1 MKETGKNRL
10 DFEVIREQLMECANS
25 SLGKKKIEKLTPSDR
40 YDVVVHRQR
49 LTTEAKA
56 ILAVQGSAPLH
67 GISGI
72 DQDLDRAKKEYIL
85 QPKELIAIADFLR
98 GCRSMK
104 KFMVEQSHL
113 APELSSY
120 AMNLEVMKELE
131 DEILETVEPQ
141 GVHPRATKEL
151 WRLNRAKE
159 SVETNIKMRLD
170 SFLKRP
176 EMAKLLQERFVSR
189 RNGRFVVPVK
199 AMNKSKFPGSV
210 VDQSAT
216 GSTLFMEPTVMG
228 KLTEELYT
236 IERGIEAETYQ
247 ILSALTGLV
256 LMEEAGIRQNI
267 EVMTEYDF
275 AFAKAKLS
283 FQMEGRAPKL
293 HEGDRMVIRA
303 GRHPLIENPVP
314 LHFEL
319 GEKAR
324 TLVITG
330 PNTGGKTVVLKT
342 LGLFVLM
349 AQTGLHLPVGKGTE
363 LPIFKEIL
371 VDIGDQQDLSQSL
384 STFSGHMKNLVNI
397 VNRSNPG
404 VLVLLDEIGTG
415 TDPREGAAL
424 GMAILEDLYSQ
435 GALTVVTT
443 HYGVL
448 KDFGEQMNGFENA
461 RMQFNPETL
470 EPLYQLEMG
479 ASGESNAFWISR
491 ELGLKPR
498 VLKRARE
505 LAVHRREES
514 QEIEVRDV
522 AFKQR
527 KSRAEKEK
535 KEYPKLA
542 QGDLVRC
549 LDSGEKSIV
558 YEEDERQ
565 GTVTVVK
572 DFKERILPRRRVK
585 RLALAEDLY
594 PEGYDMSQLFVS
606 FAKRKLE
613 KDMQKG
619 RFKNQ
624 KELNDRFADLPD
636 LARAYQKAKSKA
648 KQ

>member
-1 MKETGKNRL
+1 MIEIGRDTL
-10 DFEVIREQLMECANS
+10 DFEIIRERLMACANS
-25 SLGKKKIEKLTPSDR
+25 SLGKKKIEELQPSDR
-40 YDVVVHRQR
+40 LDIVLQRQR

-56 ILAVQGSAPLH
+56 ILNVQGSVPLY
-67 GISGI
+67 GISGV
-72 DQDLDRAKKEYIL
+72 DQDLNRAEKEYVL
-85 QPKELIAIADFLR
+85 QPKELIAIADFMR

-104 KFMVEQSHL
+104 KFMQEQYHL
-113 APELSSY
+113 APELASY
-120 AMNLEVMKELE
+120 AMNLEEMAELE
-131 DEILETVEPQ
+131 EEIHQTVGPQ
-141 GVHPRATKEL
+141 GVHPRASKEL
-151 WRLNRAKE
+151 WRLNRSKE
-159 SVETNIKMRLD
+159 QLEKNIKLRIN

-176 EMAKLLQERFVSR
+176 EMSKLLQDQFVSR
-189 RNGRFVVPVK
+189 RRGRFVVPVK
-199 AMNKSKFPGSV
+199 AMNKSKFPGTV

-236 IERGIEAETYQ
+236 IERGIDAEVYQ
-247 ILSALTGLV
+247 ILSTLTGLV
-256 LMEEAGIRQNI
+256 MLEERAIRQNI

-283 FQMEGRAPKL
+283 FEMDARQPKL
-293 HEGDRMVIRA
+293 TRGERMVIHA
-303 GRHPLIENPVP
+303 GRHPMIEDAVP

-319 GEKAR
+319 GKKAR

-349 AQTGLHLPVGKGTE
+349 AQAGLHLPVGEGTE

-371 VDIGDQQDLSQSL
+371 VDIGDQQDLTQSL
-384 STFSGHMKNLVNI
+384 STFSGHMTNLVRI

-424 GMAILEDLYSQ
+424 GMAILEDLYKQ

-448 KDFGEQMNGFENA
+448 KDFGEQMPGFENA
-461 RMQFNPETL
+461 RMKFNPETL

-479 ASGESNAFWISR
+479 ASGDSNAFWIS
-491 ELGLKPR
+491 EQLGLKPR
-498 VLKRARE
+498 VLARAKKM
-505 LAVHRREES
+505 A
-514 QEIEVRDV
+514 D
-522 AFKQR
+522 FKQHESKNLNLQEVEFKKR
-527 KSRAEKEK
+527 KERAVKEK
-535 KEYPKLA
+535 QNVEPFS
-542 QGDLVRC
+542 QGDLVLC
-549 LDSGEKSIV
+549 LDSDEKAVV
-558 YEEDERQ
+558 YAEDEKK

-572 DFKERILPRRRVK
+572 DFKERVLPRRRVK
-585 RLALAEDLY
+585 RLAKAETLY
-594 PEGYDMSQLFVS
+594 PDDYDMSQLFVS

-613 KDMQKG
+613 KDISKG

-624 KELNDRFADLPD
+624 DELNDRFSDLPD
-636 LARAYQKAKSKA
+636 LARAYQKAKKNT
-648 KQ
+648 K

>member
-1 MKETGKNRL
+1 MIETGKDTL
-10 DFEVIREQLMECANS
+10 DFEMIRERLMACANS
-25 SLGKKKIEKLTPSDR
+25 SLGKKKIENLQPSDR
-40 YDVVVHRQR
+40 LDVVLQRQR

-56 ILAVQGSAPLH
+56 ILNVQGSVPLY
-67 GISGI
+67 GISGV
-72 DQDLDRAKKEYIL
+72 DQDLNRAEKEYVL
-85 QPKELIAIADFLR
+85 QPKELIAIADFMR

-104 KFMVEQSHL
+104 KFMVDQYHL
-113 APELSSY
+113 APELASY
-120 AMNLEVMKELE
+120 AMNLEEMAELE
-131 DEILETVEPQ
+131 EEIHQTVGPQ
-141 GVHPRATKEL
+141 GVHPRASKEL
-151 WRLNRAKE
+151 WRLNRSKDQLE
-159 SVETNIKMRLD
+159 KNIKMRIN

-176 EMAKLLQERFVSR
+176 EMSKLLQDQFVSR
-189 RNGRFVVPVK
+189 RRGRFVVPVK
-199 AMNKSKFPGSV
+199 AMNKSKFPGTV

-228 KLTEELYT
+228 KLTEELYS
-236 IERGIEAETYQ
+236 IERGIEAEVYQ
-247 ILSALTGLV
+247 ILSTLTGLV
-256 LMEEAGIRQNI
+256 MLEERAIRQNI

-283 FQMEGRAPKL
+283 FEMDGRQPKL
-293 HEGDRMVIRA
+293 HQGERMVIHA
-303 GRHPLIENPVP
+303 GRHPMIEDAVP

-349 AQTGLHLPVGKGTE
+349 AQAGLHLPVGQGTE

-371 VDIGDQQDLSQSL
+371 VDVGDQQDLTQSL
-384 STFSGHMKNLVNI
+384 STFSGHMTNLVRI

-424 GMAILEDLYSQ
+424 GMAILEDLYKQ

-448 KDFGEQMNGFENA
+448 KDFGEQMPGFENA
-461 RMQFNPETL
+461 RMKFNPETL

-479 ASGESNAFWISR
+479 ASGDSNAFWISQ

-498 VLKRARE
+498 VLARAKEMAEHKQHESKDLNLKEVEFKKRKE
-505 LAVHRREES
+505 
-514 QEIEVRDV
+514 
-522 AFKQR
+522 
-527 KSRAEKEK
+527 RAAKEK
-535 KEYPKLA
+535 KNYESLT

-549 LDSGEKSIV
+549 LDTDEKAIV
-558 YEEDERQ
+558 YMENEKQ

-572 DFKERILPRRRVK
+572 DFKERVLPRRRVK
-585 RLALAEDLY
+585 RLAKAEDLY
-594 PEGYDMSQLFVS
+594 PPDYDMSQLFVS

-613 KDMQKG
+613 KDISKG

-624 KELNDRFADLPD
+624 EELNERFSDLPD

-648 KQ
+648 K

>member
-1 MKETGKNRL
+1 MREIGKNTL
-10 DFEVIREQLMECANS
+10 DFEIIRERLMACANS
-25 SLGKKKIEKLTPSDR
+25 SLGKKKIEELQPSDR
-40 YDVVVHRQR
+40 LDIVLQRQR

-56 ILAVQGSAPLH
+56 ILDVQGSVPLY
-67 GISGI
+67 GISGV
-72 DQDLDRAKKEYIL
+72 DQDLDRAEKEYVL
-85 QPKELIAIADFLR
+85 QPKELIAIADFMR

-104 KFMVEQSHL
+104 KFMQDQVYL
-113 APELSSY
+113 APELASY
-120 AMNLEVMKELE
+120 AINLEPMAELE
-131 DEILETVEPQ
+131 EEIHQTVEPQ

-151 WRLNRAKE
+151 WRLKRSKE
-159 SVETNIKMRLD
+159 QVEKNIKMRIN

-176 EMAKLLQERFVSR
+176 EMAKLLQEQFVSR
-189 RNGRFVVPVK
+189 RRGRFVVPVK
-199 AMNKSKFPGSV
+199 AMNKSKFPGMV

-236 IERGIEAETYQ
+236 IERGIEAEVYQ

-256 LMEEAGIRQNI
+256 MMEERAIRQNI

-283 FQMEGRAPKL
+283 FQMDGRQPKL
-293 HEGDRMVIRA
+293 HKGERMIIRS
-303 GRHPLIENPVP
+303 GRHPLIEDAVP

-319 GEKAR
+319 GDKAR

-349 AQTGLHLPVGKGTE
+349 AQSGLHLPVGEGTE

-371 VDIGDQQDLSQSL
+371 VDVGDQQDLLQSL
-384 STFSGHMKNLVNI
+384 STFSGHMTNLVWI

-424 GMAILEDLYSQ
+424 GMAILEDLYKQ

-448 KDFGEQMNGFENA
+448 KDFGEQMPGFENA
-461 RMQFNPETL
+461 RMKFNPETL

-479 ASGESNAFWISR
+479 ASGASNAFWISE

-498 VLKRARE
+498 VLARAKEMAVQKETGSRILQVQEVEFKR
-505 LAVHRREES
+505 
-514 QEIEVRDV
+514 
-522 AFKQR
+522 
-527 KSRAEKEK
+527 K
-535 KEYPKLA
+535 KERTIKEQKSYEPLD

-549 LDSGEKSIV
+549 LDTGEKAIV
-558 YEEDERQ
+558 YMDED
-565 GTVTVVK
+565 GLGLVTVVK
-572 DFKERILPRRRVK
+572 DFKERKLPRRRVK
-585 RLALAEDLY
+585 QLAKAEDLY
-594 PEGYDMSQLFVS
+594 PPDYDMSQLFVS

-613 KDMQKG
+613 KDIRKG
-619 RFKNQ
+619 RFKDQ
-624 KELNDRFADLPD
+624 DELNERFSDLPD
-636 LARAYQKAKSKA
+636 LARAYKKAKNKVKS
-648 KQ
+648 

>member
-1 MKETGKNRL
+1 MKETGKNTL
-10 DFEVIREQLMECANS
+10 DFETIRTQLLSCANS
-25 SLGKKKIEKLTPSDR
+25 SLGKKKIEELMPSDR
-40 YDVVVHRQR
+40 YDVVIQRQR
-49 LTTEAKA
+49 LTTEAKK
-56 ILAVQGSAPLH
+56 ILEVHGSVPLH
-67 GISGI
+67 GISGV
-72 DQDLDRAKKEYIL
+72 DQDLDRAGKEYVL
-85 QPKELIAIADFLR
+85 QAKELIAIADFLR

-104 KFMVEQSHL
+104 KFMLDQSHL

-120 AMNLEVMKELE
+120 AYNLETMAELE
-131 DEILETVEPQ
+131 EEIQNMVEPQ

-151 WRLNRAKE
+151 WRLNRSKE
-159 SVETNIKMRLD
+159 LIEKNLKMRIN

-176 EMAKLLQERFVSR
+176 EMAKLLQEQFVSR

-199 AMNKSKFPGSV
+199 AMNKSKFPGTV

-236 IERGIEAETYQ
+236 VERAIEAEVYQ
-247 ILSALTGLV
+247 VLSALTGLV
-256 LMEEAGIRQNI
+256 LMEEKGIRQNI

-283 FQMEGRAPKL
+283 LQMDARAPKL
-293 HEGDRMVIRA
+293 HEGERMRINA
-303 GRHPLIENPVP
+303 GRHPLLEDPVP
-314 LHFEL
+314 LHFSL
-319 GEKAR
+319 GESAR

-349 AQTGLHLPVGKGTE
+349 AQAGLHLPVGSGTE
-363 LPIFKEIL
+363 MPVFKEIL

-384 STFSGHMKNLVNI
+384 STFSGHMKNLVRI
-397 VNRSNPG
+397 TNRAKPG
-404 VLVLLDEIGTG
+404 VLVLMDEIGTG

-448 KDFGEQMNGFENA
+448 KDFGEQMKGFENA
-461 RMQFNPETL
+461 RMKFNAETL

-479 ASGESNAFWISR
+479 ASGESNAFWISK

-498 VLKRARE
+498 VLARAKE
-505 LAVHRREES
+505 MTVHKGAES
-514 QEIEVRDV
+514 QKIQVQDLEY
-522 AFKQR
+522 KKR
-527 KSRAEKEK
+527 KERAVKEK
-535 KEYPKLA
+535 KAFELLN

-549 LDSGEKSIV
+549 LDTGEKAVV
-558 YEEDERQ
+558 YEEDERA
-565 GTVTVVK
+565 GLVTVVK
-572 DFKERILPRRRVK
+572 DYKERKLPRRRVK
-585 RLALAEDLY
+585 RLAHAEDLY
-594 PEGYDMSQLFVS
+594 PEDYDMSQLFVS

-613 KDMQKG
+613 KDMSKG

-624 KELNDRFADLPD
+624 AELNDRFSDLPD
-636 LARAYQKAKSKA
+636 LARAYHKAKSKM
-648 KQ
+648 K

>member
-1 MKETGKNRL
+1 MIETGKDTL
-10 DFEVIREQLMECANS
+10 DFERIRERLMACANS
-25 SLGKKKIEKLTPSDR
+25 SLGKKKIEELQPSDR
-40 YDVVVHRQR
+40 LDIVLQRQR

-56 ILAVQGSAPLH
+56 ILNVQGSVPLY
-67 GISGI
+67 GISGV
-72 DQDLDRAKKEYIL
+72 DQDLNRADKEYVL
-85 QPKELIAIADFLR
+85 QPKELIAIADFMR

-104 KFMVEQSHL
+104 KFMVEQYHL
-113 APELSSY
+113 APELASY
-120 AMNLEVMKELE
+120 SMNLEEMVELE
-131 DEILETVEPQ
+131 EEIHQTVEPQ

-151 WRLNRAKE
+151 WRLNRSKE
-159 SVETNIKMRLD
+159 QLEKNIKMRIN

-176 EMAKLLQERFVSR
+176 EMSKLLQDQFVSR
-189 RNGRFVVPVK
+189 RRGRFVVPVK
-199 AMNKSKFPGSV
+199 AMNKSKFPGTV

-228 KLTEELYT
+228 KLTEELYS
-236 IERGIEAETYQ
+236 IERGIEAEVYQ
-247 ILSALTGLV
+247 ILSTLTGLV
-256 LMEEAGIRQNI
+256 MLEERAIRQNI

-283 FQMEGRAPKL
+283 FEMDARQPKL
-293 HEGDRMVIRA
+293 HQGERMVIHA
-303 GRHPLIENPVP
+303 GRHPMIEDAVP

-319 GEKAR
+319 GKKAR

-349 AQTGLHLPVGKGTE
+349 AQAGLHLPVGQGTE

-371 VDIGDQQDLSQSL
+371 VDVGDQQDLTQSL
-384 STFSGHMKNLVNI
+384 STFSGHMTNLVRI

-424 GMAILEDLYSQ
+424 GMAILEDLYKQ

-448 KDFGEQMNGFENA
+448 KDFGEQMPGFENA
-461 RMQFNPETL
+461 RMKFNPETL

-479 ASGESNAFWISR
+479 ASGDSNAFWISQ

-498 VLKRARE
+498 VLARAKEMVEHKQGESKDLNLQEVTFKKRKE
-505 LAVHRREES
+505 
-514 QEIEVRDV
+514 
-522 AFKQR
+522 
-527 KSRAEKEK
+527 RAAKEK
-535 KEYPKLA
+535 KNYEALS

-549 LDSGEKSIV
+549 LDSDEKAIV
-558 YEEDERQ
+558 YMENEKQ

-572 DFKERILPRRRVK
+572 DFKERVLPRRRVK
-585 RLALAEDLY
+585 RLARAEDLY
-594 PEGYDMSQLFVS
+594 PEDYDMSQLFVS

-613 KDMQKG
+613 KDISKG

-624 KELNDRFADLPD
+624 NELNGRFSDLPD
-636 LARAYQKAKSKA
+636 MARAYQKAKNKT
-648 KQ
+648 K

>member
-1 MKETGKNRL
+1 MKETGKTRL
-10 DFEVIREQLMECANS
+10 DFEVIRQQLMECANS
-25 SLGKKKIEKLTPSDR
+25 SLGKKKIEKMTPSDR
-40 YDVVVHRQR
+40 YDVVVQRQR

-56 ILAVQGSAPLH
+56 ILAVHGSVPLH

-85 QPKELIAIADFLR
+85 QAKELIAVADFLR

-104 KFMVEQSHL
+104 KFMIDQNHL

-120 AMNLEVMKELE
+120 SMNLETMKELE
-131 DEILETVEPQ
+131 DEILDMVEPQ

-151 WRLNRAKE
+151 WRLNRSKE
-159 SVETNIKMRLD
+159 LVEKNIKMRLD

-199 AMNKSKFPGSV
+199 AMNKSKFPGTV

-228 KLTEELYT
+228 KLTEELYS
-236 IERGIEAETYQ
+236 IERNIDAEVFQ

-256 LMEEAGIRQNI
+256 LMEEMAIRQNI

-283 FQMEGRAPKL
+283 FQMEGRSPKL
-293 HEGDRMVIRA
+293 HQGSRMVIRA
-303 GRHPLIENPVP
+303 GRHPLIEDPVP

-319 GEKAR
+319 GDKAR

-349 AQTGLHLPVGKGTE
+349 AQSGLHLPVGQGTE
-363 LPIFKEIL
+363 MPIFKEIL

-384 STFSGHMKNLVNI
+384 STFSGHMKNLVRI

-448 KDFGEQMNGFENA
+448 KDFGEQMSGFENA
-461 RMQFNPETL
+461 RMRFNPETL

-479 ASGESNAFWISR
+479 ASGESNAFWISK
-491 ELGLKPR
+491 ELGLKPK
-498 VLKRARE
+498 VLERAKE
-505 LAVHRREES
+505 LVVHKGEES
-514 QEIEVRDV
+514 QELKIKEVEY
-522 AFKQR
+522 KR
-527 KSRAEKEK
+527 KKERTAKEK
-535 KEYPKLA
+535 KQYPALS
-542 QGDLVRC
+542 QGDLVLC
-549 LDSGEKSIV
+549 LDNNQKEIV
-558 YEEDERQ
+558 YEEDLSK

-572 DFKERILPRRRVK
+572 DYKERILPRRRVK
-585 RLALAEDLY
+585 RLAHAEDLY

-613 KDMQKG
+613 KDMSKG

-624 KELNDRFADLPD
+624 DELNDRFADLPD
-636 LARAYQKAKSKA
+636 MARAYHKAKSKM
-648 KQ
+648 K

>member
-1 MKETGKNRL
+1 
-10 DFEVIREQLMECANS
+10 
-25 SLGKKKIEKLTPSDR
+25 
-40 YDVVVHRQR
+40 
-49 LTTEAKA
+49 
-56 ILAVQGSAPLH
+56 
-67 GISGI
+67 
-72 DQDLDRAKKEYIL
+72 
-85 QPKELIAIADFLR
+85 
-98 GCRSMK
+98 MK
-104 KFMVEQSHL
+104 KFMVEQYHL
-113 APELSSY
+113 APELASY
-120 AMNLEVMKELE
+120 SMNLEEMVELE
-131 DEILETVEPQ
+131 EEIHQTVEPQ

-151 WRLNRAKE
+151 WRLNRSKE
-159 SVETNIKMRLD
+159 QLEKNIKMRIN

-176 EMAKLLQERFVSR
+176 EMSKLLQDQFVSR
-189 RNGRFVVPVK
+189 RRGRFVVPVK
-199 AMNKSKFPGSV
+199 AMNKSKFPGTV

-228 KLTEELYT
+228 KLTEELYS
-236 IERGIEAETYQ
+236 IERGIEAEVYQ
-247 ILSALTGLV
+247 ILSTLTGLV
-256 LMEEAGIRQNI
+256 MLEERAIRQNI

-283 FQMEGRAPKL
+283 FEMDARQPKL
-293 HEGDRMVIRA
+293 HQGERMVIHA
-303 GRHPLIENPVP
+303 GRHPMIEDAVP

-319 GEKAR
+319 GKKAR

-349 AQTGLHLPVGKGTE
+349 AQAGLHLPVGQGTE

-371 VDIGDQQDLSQSL
+371 VDVGDQQDLTQSL
-384 STFSGHMKNLVNI
+384 STFSGHMTNLVRI

-424 GMAILEDLYSQ
+424 GMAILEDLYKQ

-448 KDFGEQMNGFENA
+448 KDFGEQMPGFENA
-461 RMQFNPETL
+461 RMKFNPETL

-479 ASGESNAFWISR
+479 ASGDSNAFWISQ

-498 VLKRARE
+498 VLARAKEMVEHKQGESKDLNLQEVTFKKRKE
-505 LAVHRREES
+505 
-514 QEIEVRDV
+514 
-522 AFKQR
+522 
-527 KSRAEKEK
+527 RAAKEK
-535 KEYPKLA
+535 KNYEALS

-549 LDSGEKSIV
+549 LDSDEKAIV
-558 YEEDERQ
+558 YMENEKQ

-572 DFKERILPRRRVK
+572 DFKERVLPRRRVK
-585 RLALAEDLY
+585 RLARAEDLY
-594 PEGYDMSQLFVS
+594 PEDYDMSQLFVS

-613 KDMQKG
+613 KDISKG

-624 KELNDRFADLPD
+624 NELNGRFSDLPD
-636 LARAYQKAKSKA
+636 MARAYQKAKNKT
-648 KQ
+648 K